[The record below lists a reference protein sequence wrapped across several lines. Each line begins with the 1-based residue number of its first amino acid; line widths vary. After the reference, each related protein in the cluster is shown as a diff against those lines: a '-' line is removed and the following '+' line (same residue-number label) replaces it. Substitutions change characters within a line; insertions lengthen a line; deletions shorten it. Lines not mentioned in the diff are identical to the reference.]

1 MSKYES
7 SPIEIAVKKHLEDC
21 FDHTPRLVCGVSG
34 GVDSMV
40 LLHVLRRLGIDL
52 LIVHINYQTRG
63 EDSEKDQDLV
73 EKMCLLYQAECVSVR
88 LDPQASE
95 GNFQAWAREQRYEI
109 FRGLMREESASGIAT
124 AHHQTDQVETILQ
137 RIFRGA
143 GMEHWT
149 GMRTF
154 EQGLFRPL
162 LTLTKQ
168 EIRSYALQEG
178 LLFREDS
185 SNERP
190 EYSRNFIRLGLEPE
204 LTRFFPGWQKN
215 LLALRERAD
224 EVEAMQ
230 MCILASVLD
239 ADKESVNRQLLLQLP
254 KNLWPPVLSRW
265 VQSRTSATRRKGTTR
280 QFLHIDSLQTGQAI
294 AGGVDAGG
302 TVVWVVR
309 DRDRFTLSKSWKG
322 EKGEKGVLRGAGD
335 MVGDTKAGDFKGD
348 DFKAAD
354 VGVTSVGATG
364 VEATNVKTTVD
375 KTTVDKTTVGK
386 PANRKLEVA
395 ACIIHLEMLRDG
407 VVPECAERS
416 GVMISLKNWHTGLGF
431 KNEQLHLDAAK
442 IGFPLTLRR
451 WRDGDRIQPLGMH
464 GTRLVSDLL
473 TDRKVSS
480 AEKKRAQVLLSFDG
494 TVCAVIFP
502 HTLSDGSAGSI
513 AENCK
518 CTGTTTTIVTLSIS

>member
-7 SPIEIAVKKHLEDC
+7 SLIEVAVKKHLEDC
-21 FDHTPRLVCGVSG
+21 FDRTPRLICGVSG

-52 LIVHINYQTRG
+52 LVVHINYQTRG
-63 EDSEKDQDLV
+63 EDSERDQDLV
-73 EKMCLLYQAECVSVR
+73 EKMCRLYQAECVSVR
-88 LDPQASE
+88 LDPEASE
-95 GNFQAWAREQRYEI
+95 GNFQAWAREQRYEV

-143 GMEHWT
+143 GMEHWA

-162 LTLTKQ
+162 LTWTKQ
-168 EIRSYALQEG
+168 EIRSYAMQEG

-190 EYSRNFIRLGLEPE
+190 EYGRNFIRLGLEPE
-204 LTRFFPGWQKN
+204 LNRFFPGWQKN

-224 EVEAMQ
+224 EIEAMQ

-239 ADKESVNRQLLLQLP
+239 ADKESVNRPLLLQLP
-254 KNLWPPVLSRW
+254 ENLWPPVLSRW
-265 VQSRTSATRRKGTTR
+265 VQSRTSAKRSKGTMR

-294 AGGVDAGG
+294 AGGMDAGG

-309 DRDRFTLSKSWKG
+309 DRDRFTLSKSWD
-322 EKGEKGVLRGAGD
+322 GEKGVGPKSEALVAGD
-335 MVGDTKAGDFKGD
+335 VKAGGFKVD
-348 DFKAAD
+348 DFKATD
-354 VGVTSVGATG
+354 VGATDAMTTDVG
-364 VEATNVKTTVD
+364 ATDAMTTDGRPSNSELVNRNPEA
-375 KTTVDKTTVGK
+375 
-386 PANRKLEVA
+386 E
-395 ACIIHLEMLRDG
+395 ACTIFLEMLRDG
-407 VVPECAERS
+407 EVPECAARS
-416 GVMISLKNWHTGLGF
+416 GVLISLKNWHTGLGF
-431 KNEQLHLDAAK
+431 RNEQLHLDAAK

-464 GTRLVSDLL
+464 GTRLVSDVL

-480 AEKKRAQVLLSFDG
+480 AEKKQAQVLLSFDG

-502 HTLSDGSAGSI
+502 HPLSQGSVGAI

-518 CTGTTTTIVTLSIS
+518 CTGTTTSIVTLSIR